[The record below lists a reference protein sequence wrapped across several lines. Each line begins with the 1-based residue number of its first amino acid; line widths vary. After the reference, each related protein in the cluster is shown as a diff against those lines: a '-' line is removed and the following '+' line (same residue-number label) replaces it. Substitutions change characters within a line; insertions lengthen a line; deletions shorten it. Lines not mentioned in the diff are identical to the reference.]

1 MADAEHREAQA
12 GRRPA
17 LTGDDLAALSGLT
30 GESPALCALRR
41 AAASRYAAV
50 ADPDR
55 VTHLWRFTDPAHLL
69 PEAVQPSPSG
79 APHAAP
85 HALGAAARVL
95 MVAGLR
101 PLIATDLKALAAGL
115 VVKPLAEAEEELA
128 ALSDRERADSDPTG
142 AATGDIDD
150 DEGLFQAL
158 NGAAWNTGLYVGVPP
173 GAVLADPVHVVIDAT
188 GGPTLPRLV
197 VDLGEG
203 AQAVVVEEHHGGD
216 AGSRV
221 VAASELHAAAGA
233 HLRHVLVQTWGEDV
247 RGHLTARARAGRDA
261 DVLTVFASFGGER
274 SKVELATDLAGE
286 GARSEMIG
294 VVMGAGR
301 QRFDHHTRH
310 RHLAGRTWSNIDFKA
325 VADGSARSSYTGLIR
340 IEQDARGSEAYQ
352 ENRNLLLS
360 AGSRAD
366 SIPELEI
373 LNQDVGCSHGATVSP
388 VDPAQVFYLQSRG
401 LDPDEALRLIVR
413 GFLEKTLGR
422 LPEDLRERLEALVG
436 TRLAALQGRSS

>member
-1 MADAEHREAQA
+1 MADAARREIPA

-30 GESPALCALRR
+30 GESPALCARRR
-41 AAASRYAAV
+41 AAAGRYAAV

-69 PEAVQPSPSG
+69 PETVQPPATG
-79 APHAAP
+79 ATHAAP

-128 ALSDRERADSDPTG
+128 ALSARERAGGS
-142 AATGDIDD
+142 ATENLDD
-150 DEGLFQAL
+150 EEGLFQAL
-158 NGAAWNTGLYVGVPP
+158 NGAAWNTGLYVGVPS
-173 GAVLADPVHVVIDAT
+173 GAILAEPVHVVIDAT

-233 HLRHVLVQTWGEDV
+233 CLRHVLVQTWGEDV
-247 RGHLTARARAGRDA
+247 RGHLTARVRAGRDA

-274 SKVELATDLAGE
+274 SKVELSTDLAGE

-360 AGSRAD
+360 DGSRAD

>member
-1 MADAEHREAQA
+1 LADAEHREAPA

-17 LTGDDLAALSGLT
+17 LTADDLAVLSGLT
-30 GESPALCALRR
+30 GESPALCARRR
-41 AAASRYAAV
+41 AAAGRYAAV

-69 PEAVQPSPSG
+69 PETVQPPPSG

-128 ALSDRERADSDPTG
+128 ALSGRERA
-142 AATGDIDD
+142 AAAD

-221 VAASELHAAAGA
+221 VAASELHAAADA
-233 HLRHVLVQTWGEDV
+233 RLRHVLVQTWGEGV

-360 AGSRAD
+360 DGSRAD

>member
-1 MADAEHREAQA
+1 MASTEHREA
-12 GRRPA
+12 GTVRRPS
-17 LTGDDLAALSGLT
+17 LGGEDVAALSRQA
-30 GESPALCALRR
+30 GEGPALFARRR
-41 AAASRYAAV
+41 AAADRYAAA

-55 VTHLWRFTDPAHLL
+55 VTHLWRFTDPGHLL
-69 PEAVQPSPSG
+69 PESVAMPAVA

-85 HALGAAARVL
+85 HAEGAAARVL
-95 MVAGLR
+95 MLAGLR
-101 PLIATDLKALAAGL
+101 PLIATGLKALAAGL
-115 VVKPLAEAEEELA
+115 VVKPLVEAEVELQ
-128 ALSDRERADSDPTG
+128 ALDARERAPDADPQ
-142 AATGDIDD
+142 
-150 DEGLFQAL
+150 EGLFQAL

-173 GAVLADPVHVVIDAT
+173 GTILTDPVHVVIDAA
-188 GGPTLPRLV
+188 GPSALPRLV

-203 AQAVVVEEHHGGD
+203 AQAVVVEEHTGGD

-221 VAASELHAAAGA
+221 VASSELHAADGA
-233 HLRHVLVQTWGEDV
+233 RLRHVLVQTWHEGV
-247 RGHLTARARAGRDA
+247 CGHLTARTRAGRDA
-261 DVLTVFASFGGER
+261 DALTVFASFGGER

-325 VADGSARSSYTGLIR
+325 VADASARSSYTGLIR

-360 AGSRAD
+360 GSSRAD

-373 LNQDVGCSHGATVSP
+373 LNQDVSCSHGATVAP
-388 VDPAQVFYLQSRG
+388 VDSEQIFYLQSRG
-401 LDPDEALRLIVR
+401 LDPDEALRLVVR
-413 GFLEKTLGR
+413 GFLEKTLSS
-422 LPEDLRERLEALVG
+422 LPADLRERLEGLVG
-436 TRLAALQGRSS
+436 ARLAALQGRVS

>member
-1 MADAEHREAQA
+1 LASTEHREA
-12 GRRPA
+12 GTVRRPS
-17 LTGDDLAALSGLT
+17 LGGEDVAALSRQA
-30 GESPALCALRR
+30 GEGPALFARRR
-41 AAASRYAAV
+41 AAADRYAAA

-55 VTHLWRFTDPAHLL
+55 VTHLWRFTDPGHLL
-69 PEAVQPSPSG
+69 PESVAMPAVA

-85 HALGAAARVL
+85 HAEGAAARVL
-95 MVAGLR
+95 MLAGLR
-101 PLIATDLKALAAGL
+101 PLIATGLKALAAGL
-115 VVKPLAEAEEELA
+115 VVKPLVEAEVELQ
-128 ALSDRERADSDPTG
+128 ALDARERAPDADPQ
-142 AATGDIDD
+142 
-150 DEGLFQAL
+150 EGLFQAL

-173 GAVLADPVHVVIDAT
+173 GTILTDPVHVVIDAA
-188 GGPTLPRLV
+188 GPSALPRLV

-203 AQAVVVEEHHGGD
+203 AQAVVVEEHTGGD

-221 VAASELHAAAGA
+221 VASSELHAADGA
-233 HLRHVLVQTWGEDV
+233 RLRHVLVQTWHEGV
-247 RGHLTARARAGRDA
+247 CGHLTARTRAGRDA
-261 DVLTVFASFGGER
+261 DALTVFASFGGER

-325 VADGSARSSYTGLIR
+325 VADASARSSYTGLIR

-360 AGSRAD
+360 GSSRAD

-373 LNQDVGCSHGATVSP
+373 LNQDVSCSHGATVAP
-388 VDPAQVFYLQSRG
+388 VDSEQIFYLQSRG
-401 LDPDEALRLIVR
+401 LDPDEALRLVVR
-413 GFLEKTLGR
+413 GFLEKTLSS
-422 LPEDLRERLEALVG
+422 LPADLRERLEGLVG
-436 TRLAALQGRSS
+436 ARLAALQGRVS

>member
-1 MADAEHREAQA
+1 MADAAHRDIPA

-17 LTGDDLAALSGLT
+17 LTGDDLAALAGLT
-30 GESPALCALRR
+30 GESPALSVRRR
-41 AAASRYAAV
+41 AAADRYAAV

-69 PEAVQPSPSG
+69 PEAVQPPPSG

-85 HALGAAARVL
+85 HTLGAAARVL

-101 PLIATDLKALAAGL
+101 PLVATDLKALAAGL

-128 ALSDRERADSDPTG
+128 ALCDRQRAAG
-142 AATGDIDD
+142 AEDGDE
-150 DEGLFQAL
+150 EGLFQAL

-173 GAVLADPVHVVIDAT
+173 GTVLAEPVHVLIDAT

-203 AQAVVVEEHHGGD
+203 AQAVVVEEHNGGD

-233 HLRHVLVQTWGEDV
+233 RLRHVLVQTWGEGV
-247 RGHLTARARAGRDA
+247 CGHLTARARAGRDA

-294 VVMGAGR
+294 VVMGSGR

-325 VADGSARSSYTGLIR
+325 VADGTARSSYTGLIR
-340 IEQDARGSEAYQ
+340 IEQDARGSEAFQ

-360 AGSRAD
+360 DGSRAD

-422 LPEDLRERLEALVG
+422 LPEDLRERLETLVG

>member
-128 ALSDRERADSDPTG
+128 ALCDRRLAD
-142 AATGDIDD
+142 
-150 DEGLFQAL
+150 
-158 NGAAWNTGLYVGVPP
+158 
-173 GAVLADPVHVVIDAT
+173 GAVAAASAPT
-188 GGPTLPRLV
+188 PTLPAPPPETSTTTRV
-197 VDLGEG
+197 S
-203 AQAVVVEEHHGGD
+203 
-216 AGSRV
+216 SRR
-221 VAASELHAAAGA
+221 S
-233 HLRHVLVQTWGEDV
+233 
-247 RGHLTARARAGRDA
+247 TARPG
-261 DVLTVFASFGGER
+261 TPASTWACRPER
-274 SKVELATDLAGE
+274 SWP
-286 GARSEMIG
+286 IPC
-294 VVMGAGR
+294 
-301 QRFDHHTRH
+301 
-310 RHLAGRTWSNIDFKA
+310 TW
-325 VADGSARSSYTGLIR
+325 
-340 IEQDARGSEAYQ
+340 
-352 ENRNLLLS
+352 
-360 AGSRAD
+360 
-366 SIPELEI
+366 
-373 LNQDVGCSHGATVSP
+373 
-388 VDPAQVFYLQSRG
+388 
-401 LDPDEALRLIVR
+401 
-413 GFLEKTLGR
+413 
-422 LPEDLRERLEALVG
+422 
-436 TRLAALQGRSS
+436 

>member
-1 MADAEHREAQA
+1 LADAAHREIPA

-30 GESPALCALRR
+30 GEGPALCARRR
-41 AAASRYAAV
+41 AAAGRYAAV

-69 PEAVQPSPSG
+69 PEAVQPPPPG
-79 APHAAP
+79 ATHAAP

-128 ALSDRERADSDPTG
+128 ALSDRMRAAG
-142 AATGDIDD
+142 ADVDAAAGEE
-150 DEGLFQAL
+150 EGLFQAL

-173 GAVLADPVHVVIDAT
+173 GAVLADPVHVVVDAT

-221 VAASELHAAAGA
+221 VASSELHAAAA
-233 HLRHVLVQTWGEDV
+233 ARLRHVLVQTWGEGV